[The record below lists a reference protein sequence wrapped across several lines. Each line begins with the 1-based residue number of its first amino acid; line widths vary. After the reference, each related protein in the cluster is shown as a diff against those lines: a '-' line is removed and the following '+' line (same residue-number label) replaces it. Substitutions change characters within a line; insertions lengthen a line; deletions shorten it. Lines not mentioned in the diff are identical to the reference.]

1 MPEVTT
7 PSNIEYMILGYGLA
21 ALIMGALVGY
31 MMLKARRLRQE
42 AKMLAELET
51 DNDN

>member
-31 MMLKARRLRQE
+31 MMLKLVVC
-42 AKMLAELET
+42 AKRPKC
-51 DNDN
+51 